1 MISRERPPRGV
12 RLSDILGGPIDLS
25 DPSEL
30 GIVGQFTPD
39 HVLAI
44 DEENRLVPGS
54 DLSKGRLPV
63 HAQII
68 ESESPVSVD
77 VVENQPVV

>member
-1 MISRERPPRGV
+1 
-12 RLSDILGGPIDLS
+12 
-25 DPSEL
+25 
-30 GIVGQFTPD
+30 VGQFTPD

-77 VVENQPVV
+77 VVEISL